1 MHPSPLY
8 AVTPLIPSE
17 FQSHGTEGAL
27 AIKLAW
33 LSEALYFANMKTKTQ
48 SL

>member
-8 AVTPLIPSE
+8 AMTPLIPLE
-17 FQSHGTEGAL
+17 FQNHGTEGAL
-27 AIKLAW
+27 AVKLAW
-33 LSEALYFANMKTKTQ
+33 LSEALYFADMKTKTQ